1 MFLMSDLAGGDESLG
16 LELRSREEGE
26 AQLGGETGGEEAA
39 PLLLLGVRLLKAE
52 GPEGEMEAGWA
63 AGDTREYGENL
74 CCFSLSAR
82 TELATELAIP
92 L

>member
-1 MFLMSDLAGGDESLG
+1 MFLMSDLAGGEESLG

>member
-1 MFLMSDLAGGDESLG
+1 MFLMSDLAGGEESLG
-16 LELRSREEGE
+16 LQLRSREEGE
-26 AQLGGETGGEEAA
+26 AQLGGETGGGEAA

-63 AGDTREYGENL
+63 AGDTREYGANL

-82 TELATELAIP
+82 TELATP

>member
-1 MFLMSDLAGGDESLG
+1 MLRMSDLAGGDESLG

-52 GPEGEMEAGWA
+52 GPEGDMEAGWA
-63 AGDTREYGENL
+63 AGLTLE
-74 CCFSLSAR
+74 
-82 TELATELAIP
+82 
-92 L
+92 